1 MGVLPRI
8 EVNGMETSR
17 AAESIQSA
25 AEFNQISKKK
35 FQPKKLLL
43 HVIIIA
49 IGLVMLYPLLWM
61 VSSSF
66 KEPTEIFKGV
76 SFLPTNFNFD
86 NYIEGWTGLSG
97 VSFGRFFL
105 NTFIL
110 VIFCTIGT
118 VFSCSMAAY
127 AFARLDFKFKK
138 VLFGVMLVTMMLPF
152 HVTVIPQYIMFN
164 KLEWIN
170 TYIPLILPKFL
181 AVDGFFIFLMVQ
193 FIRSIPK
200 ELDEAAKMDGCGP
213 IRMFYTLIMPL
224 ALPAVITTVIFTFI
238 WTWNDFFSQ
247 LLYLSDIKL
256 YTVALGLR
264 MFLDAMGQNSWGA
277 LFAMSTLSLIPLFI
291 IFIFF
296 QKYLIEGITAGGVK
310 G

>member
-1 MGVLPRI
+1 
-8 EVNGMETSR
+8 METSKST
-17 AAESIQSA
+17 ESLHHVTA
-25 AEFNQISKKK
+25 LNQNFQVNKKK
-35 FQPKKLLL
+35 VNPKNIVL
-43 HVIIIA
+43 HVLIIG
-49 IGLVMLYPLLWM
+49 IGIIMLYPLLWM

-66 KEPTEIFKGV
+66 KEGTEIFKNV
-76 SFLPTNFNFD
+76 SFLPTKVTFE
-86 NYIEGWTGLSG
+86 NYLQGWAGLSG
-97 VSFGRFFL
+97 IQFSRFFL
-105 NTFIL
+105 NTFTL
-110 VIFCTIGT
+110 VFFCIIGN
-118 VFSCSMAAY
+118 VISCSMAAY
-127 AFARLDFKFKK
+127 AFARLDFSLKK
-138 VLFGVMLVTMMLPF
+138 VLFAIMLVTMMLPF

-193 FIRSIPK
+193 FIRSIPR
-200 ELDEAAKMDGCGP
+200 ELDEAAKIDGCGP
-213 IRMFYTLIMPL
+213 IRMYYSLIMPL
-224 ALPAVITTVIFTFI
+224 ALPAVITTIIFTFI

-247 LLYLSDIKL
+247 LLYISDIKL

-264 MFLDAMGQNSWGA
+264 MFLDATGQNSWGA

-296 QKYLIEGITAGGVK
+296 QKYLIEGITTGGVK

>member
-1 MGVLPRI
+1 
-8 EVNGMETSR
+8 
-17 AAESIQSA
+17 
-25 AEFNQISKKK
+25 
-35 FQPKKLLL
+35 
-43 HVIIIA
+43 
-49 IGLVMLYPLLWM
+49 
-61 VSSSF
+61 
-66 KEPTEIFKGV
+66 
-76 SFLPTNFNFD
+76 
-86 NYIEGWTGLSG
+86 
-97 VSFGRFFL
+97 
-105 NTFIL
+105 
-110 VIFCTIGT
+110 
-118 VFSCSMAAY
+118 MAAY